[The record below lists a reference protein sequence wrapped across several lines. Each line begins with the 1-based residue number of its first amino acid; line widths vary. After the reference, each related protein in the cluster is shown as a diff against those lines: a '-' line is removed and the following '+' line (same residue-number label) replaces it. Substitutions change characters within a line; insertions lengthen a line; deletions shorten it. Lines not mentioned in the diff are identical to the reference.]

1 MSCGMDHSLKLWRLD
16 KDSMNEAIKQ
26 SYQWNASRSL
36 RPFDS
41 LKEHFPDFSTRDIH
55 RNYVDCVRW
64 FGDFVLS
71 KSCENCI
78 VCWKP
83 GRLEDE
89 ELRPGDTS
97 STVIHRFEYKEC
109 EIWFVRFA
117 MDFWQK
123 VNSALIKYFFLNL
136 FLRFWHS
143 VIRLGRC
150 LCGIWTCLIQA
161 RHVVTP
167 SNIQDAALPFV
178 KLV

>member
-16 KDSMNEAIKQ
+16 KDKIREAIRD
-26 SYQWNASRSL
+26 SYLFNASRSV

-41 LKEHFPDFSTRDIH
+41 VKEHFPDFSTRDIH

-64 FGDFVLS
+64 LGDFVLS

-83 GRLEDE
+83 GRLEEKDI
-89 ELRPGDTS
+89 RPSDTS
-97 STVIHRFEYKEC
+97 VTIIHRFEFKEC

-123 VNSALIKYFFLNL
+123 V
-136 FLRFWHS
+136 
-143 VIRLGRC
+143 
-150 LCGIWTCLIQA
+150 GINHFNYKTKC
-161 RHVVTP
+161 
-167 SNIQDAALPFV
+167 
-178 KLV
+178 